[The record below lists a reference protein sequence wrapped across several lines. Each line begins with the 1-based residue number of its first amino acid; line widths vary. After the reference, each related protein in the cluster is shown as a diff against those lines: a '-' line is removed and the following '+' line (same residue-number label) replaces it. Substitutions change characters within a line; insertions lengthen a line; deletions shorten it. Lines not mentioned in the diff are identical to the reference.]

1 MFTLEDS
8 RDLKISH
15 VWFPKPFL
23 KFMIIVQHLLL
34 ENPTRLVKICHAI
47 ASLSI

>member
-23 KFMIIVQHLLL
+23 KFTIIVQHLL